1 MLGGSKASELSGQNS
16 WRLGSQEAGRL
27 IRTQIDSSKRI
38 ASAMLLT
45 IVSNEQ
51 FLGLRLV
58 RLNKLASWHAAL
70 SS

>member
-1 MLGGSKASELSGQNS
+1 MLEGSKASELSGQNS